1 MDFITEDLAKEAN
14 LTPEQ
19 VSALNPKFSDY
30 VSTQQKE
37 WDKKANENA
46 ENILSGAAKYFMD
59 KSGINEERTQGEKF
73 GDYFNRLSDKAL
85 TGKKSEVEK
94 LKSDYE
100 EKLKNFKG
108 DETTKQELQDA
119 KTKLDDAL
127 KKYADYDQ
135 LKEKAE
141 KYEDASKSLSSLKVE
156 VAFSNVKP
164 NFPDSVNSYEA
175 KAKWSEFQKGILEKY
190 NLELVEGE
198 VLAIDKENQ
207 YKQLK
212 LSELVTKDPVISA
225 LLENKPAGTGAK
237 PSSLDIKDLP
247 FKISEEAIKNTV
259 ERSKAIREQL
269 AKEGVQ
275 EHSDEYTKKFAEYNK
290 KIMEAKQA

>member
-19 VSALNPKFSDY
+19 VAALNPKFSNYISD
-30 VSTQQKE
+30 QKKE
-37 WDKKANENA
+37 WDGKANENA
-46 ENILSGAAKYFMD
+46 ESILSGAAKYLME
-59 KSGINEERTQGEKF
+59 KAGVNEERLQGEKF
-73 GDYFNRLSDKAL
+73 GDYFNRLSEKAL
-85 TGKKSEVEK
+85 TSKKSEVDK

-108 DETTKQELQDA
+108 DETTKQELQAA

-135 LKEKAE
+135 LKEKAD
-141 KYEDASKSLSSLKVE
+141 KYEDASKNLSSLKIE

-190 NLELVEGE
+190 NLELVEDE

-212 LSELVTKDPVISA
+212 LSELVAKDTVISA

-237 PSSLDIKDLP
+237 SSLDIKDLP
-247 FKISEEAIKNTV
+247 FKVSEEALKNTS
-259 ERSKAIREQL
+259 ERAKAIKEQL
-269 AKEGVQ
+269 AKEGIS
-275 EHSDEYTKKFAEYNK
+275 ETSSEYAARFAEYNK
-290 KIMEAKQA
+290 KIMEAKPA

>member
-19 VSALNPKFSDY
+19 VAALNPKFSSYISD
-30 VSTQQKE
+30 QKKE
-37 WDKKANENA
+37 WDGKANENA
-46 ENILSGAAKYFMD
+46 ESILSGAAKYFME
-59 KSGINEERTQGEKF
+59 KSGISEERAQGEKF

-85 TGKKSEVEK
+85 TGEKSKVERLKSEYEQK
-94 LKSDYE
+94 LKD
-100 EKLKNFKG
+100 FKG
-108 DETTKQELQDA
+108 DEATKQELNEA

-135 LKEKAE
+135 MKEKAE

-175 KAKWSEFQKGILEKY
+175 KAKWGEFQKGILEKY

-212 LSELVTKDPVISA
+212 LSELVTKDPIISA

-237 PSSLDIKDLP
+237 SSLDIKDLP
-247 FKISEEAIKNTV
+247 FKVSEEALKDTA
-259 ERSKAIREQL
+259 ERSKAIKEQL
-269 AKEGVQ
+269 AKEGI
-275 EHSDEYTKKFAEYNK
+275 SNTSPEYASKFAEYNK
-290 KIMEAKQA
+290 KIMEAKPA